1 MNQETNEQF
10 LARMI
15 LAYYEGR
22 ALQMEDEDI
31 ARLRDLAENG
41 PGPVPV
47 HNVAPQE
54 GSMQ

>member
-1 MNQETNEQF
+1 MNSETNEQF
-10 LARMI
+10 LARML

-22 ALQMEDEDI
+22 ALQVEDHDL

-41 PGPVPV
+41 PGPVPAS
-47 HNVAPQE
+47 NVAPQE